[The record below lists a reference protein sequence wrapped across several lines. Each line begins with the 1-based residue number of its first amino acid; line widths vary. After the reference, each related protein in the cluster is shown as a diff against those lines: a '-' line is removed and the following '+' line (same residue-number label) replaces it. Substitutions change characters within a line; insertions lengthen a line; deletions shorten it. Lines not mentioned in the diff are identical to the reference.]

1 MAKVLIAEDELILAD
16 LLEATLLNSGY
27 EVCGIART
35 VAEGISLA
43 RYHRPDFAIIN
54 FHLADGDRGT
64 DLAAELEDIPALGIL
79 FVTGNVGNALTAANG
94 HACLTKPYRENE
106 VRRALEIVGEM
117 VAGGTSSLPFPR
129 GFKVLPEASLH
140 TRRFS

>member
-16 LLEATLLNSGY
+16 LLESTLLNSGY

-54 FHLADGDRGT
+54 FHLANGDRGT

-79 FVTGNVGNALTAANG
+79 FVTGNVGNALTSANG

-106 VRRALEIVGEM
+106 VRRALEIVGEI

>member
-16 LLEATLLNSGY
+16 LLEATLVNSGY
-27 EVCGIART
+27 DVCGIART
-35 VAEGISLA
+35 VAEGVSLA

-94 HACLTKPYRENE
+94 HACLAKPYRENE

-117 VAGGTSSLPFPR
+117 VAGGTSSLPFPA
-129 GFKVLPEASLH
+129 GFKVLPETSPAM
-140 TRRFS
+140 RRFS